1 MEFDTVEE
9 YQTLVQCSADLIA
22 VADEDG
28 VFLHYSPSATRIL
41 GYESDDLIGE
51 SAFSYI
57 HPHDREEVYELYKGM
72 VDDPEVTTQRAEF
85 RFRTADDDWVWLEA
99 HGSNRTESPI
109 DGYVINARDI
119 SERKTLEQELQ
130 REKRQV
136 QQFVSIIAHDLRN
149 PLTIA
154 TTYLDTAV
162 ASGNVSLLEVVDEEL
177 ERMERIV
184 TNTLSTTQVD
194 LVEQNADFVA
204 VSSVAKPV
212 WESVSGGRGRL
223 SIVEDVQIE
232 ADERQLAWLFSNLF
246 HNAIEYGGDVHVE
259 IGPLV
264 APREDENEN
273 GNGNGN
279 GNEPTDT
286 GDLDGFYV
294 ADDGPG
300 IPKDRRERVFEAG
313 YTTDPTKTGL
323 GLAIVRAVAIAHRWT
338 CRITEGDQRGA
349 RFEFSGVETA

>member
-22 VADEDG
+22 IADEDG

-41 GYESDDLIGE
+41 GYESEDLTGE

-57 HPHDREEVYELYKGM
+57 HPHDREEVYELYRGM

-85 RFRTADDDWVWLEA
+85 RFRTADDDWIWLEA
-99 HGSNRTESPI
+99 HGSNCTQSSI

-130 REKRQV
+130 HEKRQV

-154 TTYLDTAV
+154 TAYLDTAV
-162 ASGNVSLLEVVDEEL
+162 ASGNFSLLEVVDEEL

-184 TNTLSTTQVD
+184 TNTLSTAQVD
-194 LVEQNADFVA
+194 LVERNADFVA

-223 SIVEDVQIE
+223 TIVDDVRIE

-246 HNAIEYGGDVHVE
+246 HNAVAYGGDVHVE
-259 IGPLV
+259 VGPL
-264 APREDENEN
+264 AATRENEN
-273 GNGNGN
+273 EN

-286 GDLDGFYV
+286 GDIDGFYV

-313 YTTDPTKTGL
+313 YTTDPTETGL
-323 GLAIVRAVAIAHRWT
+323 GLAIVRAVAIAHKWT
-338 CRITEGDQRGA
+338 CRVTESDPRGA